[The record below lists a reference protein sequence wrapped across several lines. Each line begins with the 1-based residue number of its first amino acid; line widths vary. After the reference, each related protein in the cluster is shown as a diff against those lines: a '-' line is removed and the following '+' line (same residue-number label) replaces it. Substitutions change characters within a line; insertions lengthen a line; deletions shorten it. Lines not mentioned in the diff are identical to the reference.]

1 MFDLGGGSM
10 QISLFKGRRIGR
22 EWSFPLGALRLSDAF
37 LSSDPPTPGEQR
49 KLAAHVRKVVG
60 EVNLPPLGS
69 GASLVGTGGT
79 VRNLAKIDQR
89 RRAYPIPRLHGYEL
103 ERGRVEDIVGLLAER
118 KRDKLAAVPGLNDD
132 RADSIVGGGLAV
144 LTLMKMLGADC
155 VQVSGQGVREGL
167 AASLTSDDL
176 PPPRQV
182 RTASIAALG
191 DAFRAWDTRP
201 AAHRTAVVDALFVA
215 LEEEP
220 DESLREML
228 GHGATLLDIGR
239 SIDFFDRYEHVAD
252 IVLTTDLLGFS
263 HREVA
268 LLSAV
273 VRSAGDEGEDLG
285 RYQPLLDK
293 EDRRPV
299 ERAATLLAL
308 ADEIEQRCAVGSPA
322 TVECEL
328 SKREARL
335 SVPGL
340 VGWRPRRIGPRFE
353 QAFGR
358 RLVVSES

>member
-1 MFDLGGGSM
+1 M
-10 QISLFKGRRIGR
+10 
-22 EWSFPLGALRLSDAF
+22 
-37 LSSDPPTPGEQR
+37 
-49 KLAAHVRKVVG
+49 
-60 EVNLPPLGS
+60 
-69 GASLVGTGGT
+69 
-79 VRNLAKIDQR
+79 
-89 RRAYPIPRLHGYEL
+89 
-103 ERGRVEDIVGLLAER
+103 
-118 KRDKLAAVPGLNDD
+118 
-132 RADSIVGGGLAV
+132 

-167 AASLTSDDL
+167 AASLTSDQL
-176 PPPRQV
+176 PPPREV
-182 RTASIAALG
+182 RIASIAALG

-252 IVLTTDLLGFS
+252 IVISTDLLGFS

-268 LLSAV
+268 LLSAL
-273 VRSAGDEGEDLG
+273 VRNAGDESEDPG

-293 EDRRPV
+293 DDRRPV
-299 ERAATLLAL
+299 ERAGTLLAL

-322 TVECEL
+322 TIECEL
-328 SKREARL
+328 TKREARL
-335 SVPGL
+335 FVPGL